1 MNLFVI
7 GAVSITVT
15 AAVAVLVGILIAIK
29 SHLCTF
35 FAVIAV
41 GVRIFVVVVVN
52 SIGFDLVVVGIS
64 SIINSLVGLVGR
76 IDWNG

>member
-29 SHLCTF
+29 SHFCTF
-35 FAVIAV
+35 FGFIVAV
-41 GVRIFVVVVVN
+41 VRIFIVVVVN
-52 SIGFDLVVVGIS
+52 AIGFDLVVVGIS
-64 SIINSLVGLVGR
+64 SINSLAVFVGR
-76 IDWNG
+76 IGWNG